1 MGPSRKP
8 YVQISSPGLAD
19 PLPPPPKYV
28 RAQQRADAN
37 FRDRGG
43 ERGRTELFFREVFRI
58 LFMRVPASEVV
69 RRWALWFVFGAWSP

>member
-28 RAQQRADAN
+28 RAQQRANVN

-43 ERGRTELFFREVFRI
+43 ERGRTETLLR
-58 LFMRVPASEVV
+58 
-69 RRWALWFVFGAWSP
+69 